1 MSVTEVQV
9 QLSTNE
15 AIVLLFDTPEW
26 KPTPEETFIW
36 VVTKSNVR
44 WVFAIRFFEGRSCA
58 LPCVPSTCRSIP
70 DRCDRHSPAL
80 QEVISASGALN

>member
-15 AIVLLFDTPEW
+15 ALVLLLDTPEW

-58 LPCVPSTCRSIP
+58 LPCVTCRSIP
-70 DRCDRHSPAL
+70 DRSDRHSPAL
-80 QEVISASGALN
+80 KELISASGALN